1 MPMRC
6 AGRGGRQF
14 RRDLLFGYQVRSW
27 NRLLVGL
34 PDHAGFVKLGRQ
46 KAADEHGGEE
56 ESAGFSLYSGQ
67 GSELAN
73 CRKDC
78 KEENI
83 DHRPA
88 SDRMDDPAQ
97 VGPLP
102 LHAKITSKY
111 AEVDSHRVQPS
122 SKEYRTA
129 NKVVQTAKP
138 PLPIRAWD
146 GEGKPPAGILLRP
159 QDMEEINLL
168 TNVGNDLEIR

>member
-1 MPMRC
+1 MEGKQIHVVKRGDSFISIAAKYKTTLDCIIHLNSMVDPRGIHPGDELIVMPLEFHIIIDT
-6 AGRGGRQF
+6 GRNTLALLDGGRF
-14 RRDLLFGYQVRSW
+14 ICEYTIL
-27 NRLLVGL
+27 
-34 PDHAGFVKLGRQ
+34 
-46 KAADEHGGEE
+46 
-56 ESAGFSLYSGQ
+56 
-67 GSELAN
+67 
-73 CRKDC
+73 
-78 KEENI
+78 
-83 DHRPA
+83 HRGA
-88 SDRMDDPAQ
+88 I
-97 VGPLP
+97 GPLP